1 MLQQKVTVSASILV
15 QELEDEIVI
24 LNLNNETY
32 YRLDGTAARIWQLL
46 GKYGSPDEVIDV
58 MSEEYQVPT
67 GDLQRDVETL
77 TAELVEL
84 DLLQLAG
91 NKKSLATED

>member
-1 MLQQKVTVSASILV
+1 MPHRKVTVSTNILV

-46 GKYGSPDEVIDV
+46 RKYGSLDEVIET
-58 MSEEYQVPT
+58 MSQEYQVPS
-67 GDLQRDVETL
+67 GDLQPDVEAL
-77 TAELVEL
+77 TADLVQL
-84 DLLQLAG
+84 DLLQVVVSD
-91 NKKSLATED
+91 KPDPVQS